1 MAQVVA
7 ESFKSSASRTF
18 AYLDFD
24 VNNHRTALSRA
35 AAFVH
40 ATDQRYAWTSKELR
54 LLVLFS
60 VYFFSKIHLVVIG

>member
-7 ESFKSSASRTF
+7 ESSKNPARTF

-24 VNNHRTALSRA
+24 VKNHRAALSRA

-54 LLVLFS
+54 LLVL
-60 VYFFSKIHLVVIG
+60 

>member
-7 ESFKSSASRTF
+7 ESSKNPASRTF

-24 VNNHRTALSRA
+24 VKNHRAALSRA

-54 LLVLFS
+54 LLVL
-60 VYFFSKIHLVVIG
+60 